1 MHSLLSNET
10 TASLQGF
17 LERVLPTVQENWWD
31 KCVVGILTFQQ
42 QRLVEERKIRS
53 LLGLDLAALLRVLDQ
68 NWFEIS
74 HKASLP
80 RDARNWVKEMQSIRN
95 RWAHSTGNSAAPDD
109 LYRDLDTLQRLLE
122 IIGADQGLIEQVREQ
137 KRSCYAPP
145 PAPVQSSNDQPR
157 LPQAKPST
165 EFSVGNIVTLKAD
178 TSISGAVILITPGQP
193 EERYTVFHGG
203 HTATYYASQLT
214 RPAKAE
220 AERDLV
226 SLNLFHAYLTALQL
240 RHPGLAHL
248 YSLHAARVDYIPY
261 QFKPV
266 VKLIR
271 SDRPRL
277 LIADEV
283 GVGKTI
289 EAGLIL
295 REMQARRD
303 INSVLILCP
312 KPLVTERKWQ
322 KEMKR
327 FDEHFEHLDG
337 PTLRYCIDET
347 DKDGCWPERY
357 SKVILPFSLFGEEL
371 LAGNGKQHR
380 RKSKGLFDLD
390 PFPHFDLVIVDE
402 AHHLRNTSTYV
413 HQGVKFFCDNSE
425 AVVFLTATP
434 VQLGSEDLFVLL
446 NLLRPDL
453 VIDRSSFE
461 HMSEPNPHINRAIN
475 LARATQP
482 QWQEEAADA
491 LRRAAATSWGRA
503 IFATHP
509 DFQRIFDLLQEGTL
523 SPAERVAFIRDAEQL
538 HTFSPII
545 NRTRRRDIG
554 NFTTRK
560 PETVTVEFT
569 PQQRELHD
577 AVLALQAGILERIHG
592 DRNLK
597 FMMTTIRRQTASCLF
612 GLAPF
617 LREILTRRMD
627 ELEWDEVD
635 PAADAFDAQSVA
647 AIEVEIKSILSRAE
661 DLDPTDP
668 KLEALLKIVRDKQQL
683 ANNKVMLFSSFRH
696 TLNYLLAHLKMEG
709 VRVGLIHG
717 DIPDDDRRSIRARFS
732 LPQNNPEAL
741 DVLLSSEV
749 GCEGLDYQF
758 CDCLVNYDLPWNPMR
773 VEQRIGRID
782 RHGQKSETVAIYNL
796 ITPGTVD
803 ADIYSRCLWRIGV
816 FHGAIGGSEEILG
829 RITSEIREVAEN
841 LSLTEVER
849 QKKLQQLAD
858 NDIRIIKEQA
868 DLEER
873 QAELFGLRL
882 PMQQTEEEIRKTASY
897 WLTGAALQNLIQ
909 RYLEMLC
916 GGSQEYFLGEKAI
929 KTLRLGQDARGRL
942 LGDFRKLPRKAS
954 PLYRE
959 WERWLKGGDPHLP
972 VTFDA
977 ACAADWRE
985 AAFITPIHPLALQAS
1000 QALGEPKTLYTSFRV
1015 RTSEIASGS
1024 YPFAIYRWQK
1034 NGIREDVS
1042 FQPICTDPALGE
1054 RFLALLEQALPFE
1067 QEQLPLPEQC
1077 IFDELDGQH
1086 HRLWSTARAEHQN
1099 HNLLLAQYRKESL
1112 QTSHKA
1118 RLGILHEQLS
1128 KATDEKIRRMRQS
1141 ELSRAEA
1148 DFQRRMEEIQRFEGQ
1163 ADITAQAVAFGVMV
1177 VEAGK

>member
-1 MHSLLSNET
+1 MYNLLSNEMT
-10 TASLQGF
+10 SSLYRF
-17 LERVLPTVQENWWD
+17 LEGILPTIQENWWD
-31 KCVVGILTFQQ
+31 KCVVGTLTFQQ
-42 QRLVEERKIRS
+42 QRLVEEKKIGS
-53 LLGLDLAALLRVLDQ
+53 LAGLDLAALLRVLDQ
-68 NWFEIS
+68 NWFEIA

-80 RDARNWVKEMQSIRN
+80 RDARNWVKEMQAIRN
-95 RWAHSTGNSAAPDD
+95 RWAHRSGSPPSQDD

-122 IIGADQGLIEQVREQ
+122 MIGADQALVERVRDQ
-137 KRSCYAPP
+137 KRSCHAPP
-145 PAPVQSSNDQPR
+145 PPPDNDSPPA
-157 LPQAKPST
+157 PQATPST
-165 EFSVGNIVTLKAD
+165 EFSVGDIVTLKAD
-178 TSISGAVILITPGQP
+178 SAVRGAVIQITPGQS
-193 EERYTVFHGG
+193 ENRYTVFHGG
-203 HTATYYASQLT
+203 NTATYYASQLART
-214 RPAKAE
+214 AKPE
-220 AERDLV
+220 AARDLV
-226 SLNLFHAYLTALQL
+226 SLHLFHAYLTALQL
-240 RHPGLAHL
+240 RNPGLAHL

-266 VKLIR
+266 VKLVR

-322 KEMKR
+322 NEMKR

-337 PTLRYCIDET
+337 PTLRYCIDEA

-357 SKVILPFSLFGEEL
+357 SKAILPFSLLGDEL
-371 LAGNGKQHR
+371 LNGNDRQKR
-380 RKSKGLFDLD
+380 RRNKGLLDLD
-390 PFPHFDLVIVDE
+390 PLPHFDFVIVDE
-402 AHHLRNTSTYV
+402 AHHLRDTNTYV
-413 HQGVKFFCDNSE
+413 HQGVKFFCDNAE

-434 VQLGSEDLFVLL
+434 VQLGRGDLFVLL

-453 VIDRSSFE
+453 VIDPSSFE
-461 HMSEPNPHINRAIN
+461 HMSGPNPHINRAVE
-475 LARATQP
+475 LARAAQP
-482 QWQEEAADA
+482 QWQEEALEAF
-491 LRRAAATSWGRA
+491 RRAADTAWGRA
-503 IFATHP
+503 IFLNHP
-509 DFQRIFDLLQEGTL
+509 DFQRLYDWLREKALP
-523 SPAERVAFIRDAEQL
+523 PAERVAFIRDAEQL

-577 AVLALQAGILERIHG
+577 TVLTVQAGILERIHG

-617 LREILTRRMD
+617 LKTILTRRID
-627 ELEWDEVD
+627 ELEWDEAD
-635 PAADAFDAQSVA
+635 EAAEAFNTQSVTT
-647 AIEVEIKSILSRAE
+647 IEAEIKGILVQTE

-668 KLEALLKIVRDKQQL
+668 KLEALLRIVRDKQQL

-696 TLNYLLAHLKMEG
+696 TLNYLLAHLKAEG

-717 DIPDDDRRSIRARFS
+717 GTPDEDRRQIRSCFS
-732 LPQNNPEAL
+732 LAQEEPEAL

-803 ADIYSRCLWRIGV
+803 ADIYERCLWRIGV

-829 RITSEIREVAEN
+829 RITSEIHEVAEN
-841 LSLTEVER
+841 LSLTEEER

-858 NDIRIIKEQA
+858 NDIRLIKEQA
-868 DLEER
+868 DLEEK

-882 PMQQTEEEIRKTASY
+882 PMQQTEEEIRQTASY
-897 WLTGAALQNLIQ
+897 WLTAEALQNLIQ
-909 RYLEMLC
+909 SYLEKLC
-916 GGSQEYFLGEKAI
+916 GSGQEYILGEKPL
-929 KTLRLGQDARGRL
+929 KTLRLGQEARGRL
-942 LGDFRKLPRKAS
+942 LDDFRKLPRKAS

-959 WERWLKGGDPHLP
+959 WERWLKGGDPHLA

-977 ACAADWRE
+977 ASAADRRE
-985 AAFITPIHPLALQAS
+985 TTFITPVHPLALQAS
-1000 QALGEPKTLYTSFRV
+1000 QALGEPEALHTAFRV
-1015 RTSEIASGS
+1015 SSAEVLPGR

-1034 NGIREDVS
+1034 HGIREDVS
-1042 FQPICTDPALGE
+1042 FQPVCADPAAGE
-1054 RFLALLEQALPFE
+1054 RFLALLEQALPME
-1067 QEQLPLPEQC
+1067 PAQATLPEQPV
-1077 IFDELDGQH
+1077 FEELDGQH
-1086 HRLWSTARAEHQN
+1086 HRLWSAARAEHQN

-1118 RLGILHEQLS
+1118 RLGILHEQLRNT
-1128 KATDEKIRRMRQS
+1128 TDEKIHRMRQS
-1141 ELSRAEA
+1141 EIARAEA
-1148 DFQRRMEEIQRFEGQ
+1148 DFDRRMAEIQRAEAQ

-1177 VEAGK
+1177 VVEGG